1 MKRSIFILFG
11 LLFVHVTCTPVYSQ
25 GHVQADIYWD
35 KAQKLQKE
43 GKFFTAAEMY
53 AKSAEAEKQS
63 SWPRI
68 IDLFSEL
75 YLAGHFY
82 AMAGKYEIS
91 YKYLSEAHETAVKAG
106 DQEKISA
113 ACNRLGFVAEELG
126 MANLRIGKYGS
137 ALLFFKTSLDNYN
150 KLEKKERFADLLNSI
165 GMCYLQTGLQK
176 KSVKYFDEALLIAMG
191 KGDSAQTALVL
202 GNISMAY
209 YDMKDYE
216 KAILLKEEAITA
228 LKKLDDK
235 NGIAKGLIT
244 IGCFYEED
252 GENKKAVESL
262 ENALAI
268 REKIG
273 VTTHNI
279 TDIRK
284 RIEKIK
290 KELGKNR

>member
-1 MKRSIFILFG
+1 M
-11 LLFVHVTCTPVYSQ
+11 P
-25 GHVQADIYWD
+25 
-35 KAQKLQKE
+35 
-43 GKFFTAAEMY
+43 
-53 AKSAEAEKQS
+53 
-63 SWPRI
+63 
-68 IDLFSEL
+68 
-75 YLAGHFY
+75 
-82 AMAGKYEIS
+82 
-91 YKYLSEAHETAVKAG
+91 
-106 DQEKISA
+106 
-113 ACNRLGFVAEELG
+113 
-126 MANLRIGKYGS
+126 
-137 ALLFFKTSLDNYN
+137 FFKTDLENYN
-150 KLEKKERFADLLNSI
+150 ELEKKERFADLLNSI
-165 GMCYLQTGLQK
+165 GMCYLQTGLLK
-176 KSVKYFDEALLIAMG
+176 KAVKYFDEALLIAMG
-191 KGDSAQTALVL
+191 KGDSAKTALVL

-235 NGIAKGLIT
+235 NGIAKGLLT
-244 IGCFYEED
+244 IGCFYEEV

-279 TDIRK
+279 ADIRK